1 MERLRSKR
9 QPGGWR
15 HFIGED
21 EIRCGDLIEILQG
34 DDWIAGRY
42 EANLHPSLA
51 EPTAFLEINERHSIP
66 LTDGMP
72 ARVIKD

>member
-1 MERLRSKR
+1 MEELRAER
-9 QPGGWR
+9 QIGGWR
-15 HFIGED
+15 HFIGEN